1 MRRKPFRLQWN
12 IPILCL
18 TLFFLPALFR
28 MAIPPYANAA
38 QRDQPTRSIVVA
50 PEYTGVI
57 LPRGES
63 LSVGLVVTNRGRSP
77 ENIDLSL
84 PEVPKGWKA
93 RIQGHRFEVTGLHV
107 AADTTQNLTFRA
119 EPDPDLPPG
128 TYLFPIQ
135 ARSEDGKL
143 HAATRLRVTI
153 NPKGTETPDRDVIVS
168 TSYPVLQ
175 GPTDAEFEFSVDVEN
190 RMDQDTDFN
199 LSARGPERWEI
210 RFKPAY
216 EEKLISSLRIK
227 AGQSRSMTV
236 TVRPHP
242 SAGPGEYPIQLNVG
256 AEQAHAET
264 EFTVVLAG
272 THRLQMGTA
281 DGRLSLNAHQGKP
294 ARISIYLKN
303 SGSAPLHNIRFLSF
317 KPENWNLTFE
327 PQEVETLG
335 PEDFQQV
342 EATVTPAE
350 QALVGDY
357 SVTLSA
363 RGENVSEDLE
373 LRVTVRASTVWG
385 WVGIGIIFLVI
396 LGLVFLFIR
405 LGRR

>member
-1 MRRKPFRLQWN
+1 MRRKPSRFPKS
-12 IPILCL
+12 IPILYL
-18 TLFFLPALFR
+18 TLFFLPAVFR
-28 MAIPPYANAA
+28 MAAAPYAYAA
-38 QRDQPTRSIVVA
+38 QWDQPARSIVVA

-57 LPRGES
+57 LSRGES
-63 LSVGLVVTNRGRSP
+63 LSVGLVVTNQGRVP

-107 AADTTQNLTFRA
+107 AADTTRNLTFRA
-119 EPDPDLPPG
+119 EPDPDLSPG
-128 TYLFPIQ
+128 TYLFPIE

-143 HAATRLRVTI
+143 RAAARLRVMV
-153 NPKGTETPDRDVIVS
+153 NPKGNETNERDVIVA

-242 SAGPGEYPIQLNVG
+242 SAGPGDYPIQVTVG
-256 AEQAHAET
+256 AERARAEA
-264 EFTVVLAG
+264 EFTVVLTG
-272 THRLQMGTA
+272 THRLDMGTA
-281 DGRLSLNAHQGKP
+281 DGRLSMNARQGRA
-294 ARISIYLKN
+294 ARISLYLKN
-303 SGSAPLHNIRFLSF
+303 GGSAPLGNIRLLSF
-317 KPENWNLTFE
+317 KPENWEVTFDPE
-327 PQEVETLG
+327 EIEALG
-335 PEDFQQV
+335 PGDVYQV
-342 EATVTPAE
+342 EASITPAE

-357 SVTLSA
+357 SVGLSA
-363 RGENVSEDLE
+363 RGERITEKLE
-373 LRVTVRASTVWG
+373 LRVTVRASTAWG
-385 WVGIGIIFLVI
+385 WVGVGIIFLVI
-396 LGLVFLFIR
+396 LGLVLLFIR

>member
-1 MRRKPFRLQWN
+1 MRRKPSRFPKS
-12 IPILCL
+12 IPGLCL
-18 TLFFLPALFR
+18 MLFFLPALFR
-28 MAIPPYANAA
+28 MAVPPHADA
-38 QRDQPTRSIVVA
+38 DQQDRPARSIVVA

-63 LSVGLVVTNRGRSP
+63 LRMDLVVTNRGSTP

-84 PEVPKGWKA
+84 PEVPRGWKA

-107 AADTTQNLTFRA
+107 AADTTRNLTFRA

-128 TYLFPIQ
+128 TYLFPIE

-143 HAATRLRVTI
+143 RAATRLRVTVDA
-153 NPKGTETPDRDVIVS
+153 KGTAPPDRDVIVS

-190 RMDQDTDFN
+190 RMDQDTDFD

-242 SAGPGEYPIQLNVG
+242 SDGPGDYPIQVTVG
-256 AEQAHAET
+256 GERARAEA
-264 EFTVVLAG
+264 EFTVVLTG
-272 THRLQMGTA
+272 THRLDMGTA
-281 DGRLSLNAHQGKP
+281 DGRLSLNARQGR
-294 ARISIYLKN
+294 AAHASLYLKN
-303 SGSAPLHNIRFLSF
+303 DGSATLGNIRLLSF
-317 KPENWNLTFE
+317 KPENW
-327 PQEVETLG
+327 EVAFDPEKIETLG
-335 PEDFQQV
+335 PGDVYQV
-342 EATVTPAE
+342 EASITPAD

-357 SVTLSA
+357 SVGVSA
-363 RGENVSEDLE
+363 RGERVSEELE
-373 LRVTVRASTVWG
+373 LRVTVRASTAWG
-385 WVGIGIIFLVI
+385 WAGVGSIILVI
-396 LGLVFLFIR
+396 LGLVCLFIR